1 MLKALY
7 VVVGLLIVGGYAYAG
22 YRGLE
27 ISTVR
32 KQVARPG
39 MRGGAGVSRVF
50 WYGGYRG
57 GK

>member
-7 VVVGLLIVGGYAYAG
+7 VVVGLLIVGGYGYAG
-22 YRGLE
+22 YRGME
-27 ISTVR
+27 ISTAQKR
-32 KQVARPG
+32 VAQPG
-39 MRGGAGVSRVF
+39 MRGRAGGSRVF

>member
-1 MLKALY
+1 MLKVLY
-7 VVVGLLIVGGYAYAG
+7 LVVGLLAVGGYAYAG

-27 ISTVR
+27 ISLVK
-32 KQVARPG
+32 KQAAKPG
-39 MRGGAGVSRVF
+39 MRGAAGGARVF